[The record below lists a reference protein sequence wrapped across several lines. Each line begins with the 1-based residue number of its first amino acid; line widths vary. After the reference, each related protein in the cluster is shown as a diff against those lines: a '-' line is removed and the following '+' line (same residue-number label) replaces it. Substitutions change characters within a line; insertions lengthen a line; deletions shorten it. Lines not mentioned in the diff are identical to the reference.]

1 MNTAQPV
8 VLVVDDDPS
17 VRKALARLIRFAGIA
32 VETFALAEE
41 VLERLAKP
49 ITGCILA
56 DLQMPGLNGLQ
67 LQTELTRR
75 QICTPIIFIS
85 GQGDVPSSVDA
96 MKAGAVDFLI
106 KPFQRHAVLAAIKLA
121 LEKDARERIR
131 LEQREEARRLARSL
145 TPREAEVFRMVV
157 AGRPNKQIAIELGTT
172 ESTVKVHRGRI
183 MSKMQ
188 ADSLAALVRL
198 SDLVGN
204 EF

>member
-1 MNTAQPV
+1 MNPTQPV

-17 VRKALARLIRFAGIA
+17 VRRALGRLIRVAGIA

-41 VLERLAKP
+41 VLERLTRP
-49 ITGCILA
+49 VTGCILA

-67 LQTELTRR
+67 LQTELNRR
-75 QICTPIIFIS
+75 QIGTPIIFIS

-106 KPFQRHAVLAAIKLA
+106 KPFQRHTVLAAIKLA
-121 LEKDARERIR
+121 LEKDVRERTR
-131 LEQREEARRLARSL
+131 LEQQEEARRRARSL

-183 MSKMQ
+183 MTKMQ

-204 EF
+204 EL